1 MVFVQIAKKGYNF
14 KMLLI
19 EAGCGDKV
27 KIKKILG
34 DEAVLKIEAMR
45 LRKGDI
51 LKLFKNREEIY

>member
-1 MVFVQIAKKGYNF
+1 
-14 KMLLI
+14 MLLI